1 MNSQL
6 LSPIST
12 QTSASLSYNTPRKT
26 KYRDK
31 IRQLERENN
40 ILKREIKEL
49 KEKSKTITVQDFQNF
64 TYQFCSSKESA
75 NFICNEITQSGKKAK
90 GRRYSDEFKNECL
103 KMYFTGPKLYKQYLM
118 KQFSL
123 PGPETLLRQI
133 RGIKVGPGMNN
144 PQLFE
149 ALKMKVS
156 SFKIP
161 NKYCVLCI
169 DEMAIK
175 ANLFY
180 DRASDCVVGLAQ
192 NESNNMLIFKPALS
206 ACTLLL
212 RGLYSRWKQPIGY
225 YFHHTSCPAQT
236 LKDVIFE
243 LVNKIKDSG
252 LNICALTTDMGS
264 NNIQLSNL
272 LDISF
277 ENPFFYISDQKIVY
291 MFDIPHIFK
300 AFRNMLL
307 KYNFYVD
314 NNKISWQYV
323 VMFYEHDKNYPVRAA
338 PKLSES
344 HINPS
349 NFEKMKVKFATQ
361 VFSATVAASMNLY
374 IRFGYLPS
382 EAIHTSDF
390 IERMDKLFDLLNSS
404 TTGAAKEYNRAFKGL
419 EYQISFLKDCLDFF
433 SRLQVRNNNNVNITN
448 KIKCLKSIKISI
460 NSLLILWNHL
470 NTTANFEYIFTRRL
484 NQDDLENQF
493 GVIRQLNGSC
503 INPTA
508 IQFQRSFK
516 KIQCTE
522 LLHSG
527 TENCEADFNPI
538 LLKVCDMSRE
548 PVSQPVSKQIK
559 NDPAISLDY
568 QKDDN
573 LQKNFIRYICGY
585 LLKKCEKV
593 HSCQTCLEYSKAH
606 QDLDDSS
613 LYIFFR
619 AYENSSKDTFGNL
632 KNPHDSFVDFI
643 TNIEVIFQSNFEE
656 FILHPKISESYFSL
670 CQKIPYNHPCSQFPL
685 QYVIKLYIRV
695 RMYYTLKNIN
705 KNLKT
710 INKNKI
716 LIWRNQ

>member
-1 MNSQL
+1 
-6 LSPIST
+6 
-12 QTSASLSYNTPRKT
+12 
-26 KYRDK
+26 
-31 IRQLERENN
+31 
-40 ILKREIKEL
+40 
-49 KEKSKTITVQDFQNF
+49 
-64 TYQFCSSKESA
+64 
-75 NFICNEITQSGKKAK
+75 
-90 GRRYSDEFKNECL
+90 
-103 KMYFTGPKLYKQYLM
+103 
-118 KQFSL
+118 
-123 PGPETLLRQI
+123 
-133 RGIKVGPGMNN
+133 
-144 PQLFE
+144 
-149 ALKMKVS
+149 
-156 SFKIP
+156 
-161 NKYCVLCI
+161 
-169 DEMAIK
+169 
-175 ANLFY
+175 
-180 DRASDCVVGLAQ
+180 
-192 NESNNMLIFKPALS
+192 
-206 ACTLLL
+206 
-212 RGLYSRWKQPIGY
+212 
-225 YFHHTSCPAQT
+225 
-236 LKDVIFE
+236 
-243 LVNKIKDSG
+243 
-252 LNICALTTDMGS
+252 MGS

-548 PVSQPVSKQIK
+548 PVSQPV
-559 NDPAISLDY
+559 
-568 QKDDN
+568 
-573 LQKNFIRYICGY
+573 F
-585 LLKKCEKV
+585 
-593 HSCQTCLEYSKAH
+593 
-606 QDLDDSS
+606 
-613 LYIFFR
+613 
-619 AYENSSKDTFGNL
+619 
-632 KNPHDSFVDFI
+632 
-643 TNIEVIFQSNFEE
+643 
-656 FILHPKISESYFSL
+656 
-670 CQKIPYNHPCSQFPL
+670 
-685 QYVIKLYIRV
+685 
-695 RMYYTLKNIN
+695 
-705 KNLKT
+705 
-710 INKNKI
+710 
-716 LIWRNQ
+716 